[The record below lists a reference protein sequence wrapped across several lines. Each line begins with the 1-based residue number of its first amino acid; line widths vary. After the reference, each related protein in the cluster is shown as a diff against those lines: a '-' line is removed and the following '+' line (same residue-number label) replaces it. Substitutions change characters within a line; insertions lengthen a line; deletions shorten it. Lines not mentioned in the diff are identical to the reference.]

1 MLRVFMAASVT
12 ASAAA
17 ASSEMHDAAH
27 GAMAALPRGGMSND
41 AYAASAEKRAND
53 ALPPPPRFYDRQIY
67 AKETMDAVIT
77 MSNKHGWSMQPDS
90 IGGYAHASQDIY
102 LYDVGKNLEP
112 ELMKLI
118 EPGLQTL
125 VDWVHEV
132 MGPLKVDKQEWERIA
147 YELSQN
153 NYGGETHN
161 HAQSVV
167 SEADMLAALE
177 EKAANHKLPTSGLH
191 TIDWIFIRKYSANSD
206 SKRDHLAGHRDTNQF
221 SVNVPLNS
229 DTFFEEGKLWFA
241 RRNDEESNGETAAQ
255 LAAAP
260 MAKDTKGAHDVS
272 TYRGR
277 NSSRFFVPKLTAGHA
292 LCHNNQVLHGI
303 SPITKGSKYS
313 LLFFLDMPV
322 RAHDVKSGGSRASA
336 PPAAGD
342 ASARATFG
350 LSARAAKELA
360 ARADGAELEIVW
372 LPRGAGVAAS
382 ASAVQIDYP
391 FDGDRTEN
399 TQLGHAFAVRW
410 LGGERDGQV
419 LAVWEVTQAK
429 AAFVLESLDARA
441 PSGGEGKAEL

>member
-1 MLRVFMAASVT
+1 MALTIVLLVSMVGSVV
-12 ASAAA
+12 AA
-17 ASSEMHDAAH
+17 ASSEMHDAKH
-27 GAMAALPRGGMSND
+27 GAMASLPKGGMSND

-53 ALPPPPRFYDRQIY
+53 ALPPPPKFYDRQIY
-67 AKETMDAVIT
+67 DKETMDAMIA
-77 MSNKHGWSMQPDS
+77 MSDKHGWSMQPDS

-102 LYDVGKNLEP
+102 LFDIGTNLEP

-118 EPGLQTL
+118 APGLQRL

-132 MGPLKVDKQEWERIA
+132 MGPLKVDKQEWERIS

-153 NYGGETHN
+153 NYGSDSRPN

-177 EKAANHKLPTSGLH
+177 EKAAHHKLPTSGLH
-191 TIDWIFIRKYSANSD
+191 TIDWIFIRKYSADPD

-241 RRNDEESNGETAAQ
+241 RRNDEESNSETAAQ

-260 MAKDTKGAHDVS
+260 MAKDTKGAHDIS

-303 SPITKGSKYS
+303 SPITHGSKYS

-322 RAHDVKSGGSRASA
+322 RSHDVKSGGS
-336 PPAAGD
+336 PAVELLAAD
-342 ASARATFG
+342 DTSARAEFR
-350 LSARAAKELA
+350 LSPRAAEELA
-360 ARADGAELEIVW
+360 ARTDGAELEVVW
-372 LPRGAGVAAS
+372 L
-382 ASAVQIDYP
+382 
-391 FDGDRTEN
+391 
-399 TQLGHAFAVRW
+399 
-410 LGGERDGQV
+410 
-419 LAVWEVTQAK
+419 
-429 AAFVLESLDARA
+429 
-441 PSGGEGKAEL
+441 